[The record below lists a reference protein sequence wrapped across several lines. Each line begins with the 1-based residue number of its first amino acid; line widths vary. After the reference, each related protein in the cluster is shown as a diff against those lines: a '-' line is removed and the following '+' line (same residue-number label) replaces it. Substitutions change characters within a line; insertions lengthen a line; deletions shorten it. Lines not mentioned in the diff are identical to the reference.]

1 MKRTILVALSSVVLA
16 SCADWHAWRGYSWA
30 KPDPNHPRVWVV
42 PAGANQKPVVVVDQ
56 EPIYI
61 KQHSSNTITWSLNPR
76 GEYYFPSDQQ
86 RRAGIEFIAT
96 DRYPKLMH
104 VKCGRGTTRYEY
116 VCTYP
121 RVLDTKSRPKHH
133 YIIRVTSNDIDI
145 IDSDPT
151 MMND

>member
-16 SCADWHAWRGYSWA
+16 SCADWHAWRGHSWA
-30 KPDPNHPRVWVV
+30 KPDPNHPRVWVI

-61 KQHSSNTITWSLNPR
+61 KQRSSNTITWSLNPK
-76 GEYYFPSDQQ
+76 GEYYFPDDQPS
-86 RRAGIEFIAT
+86 RAGIEFTGPEA
-96 DRYPKLMH
+96 RRLQA
-104 VKCGRGTTRYEY
+104 KCGQGATRYLY

-121 RVLDTKSRPKHH
+121 RTSETKSRPKYH
-133 YIIRVTSNDIDI
+133 YIIRVTSNDGDI

-151 MMND
+151 MMNN